1 VSARPPR
8 VSVLLPVKDAAPT
21 LPECL
26 ASLLGQTLTDL
37 EVVAV
42 DDGSEDGSLACLER
56 AAAGDPRVRVLRTE
70 GAPGLVGALN
80 TAYRAARGPLLAR
93 MDADDVAHEERLQ
106 LQAQALEGPLHA
118 DILGTRV
125 AVLGGTANDGM
136 QAYVAWSNRLSD
148 DAAIRRDLFVE
159 SPLVHPSVM
168 MRAAVLYDLG
178 GYRDY
183 EGPEDYDLWLRA
195 AAAGLRFAKL
205 EKTLL
210 LWRDGPGRL
219 TRSDPRYAP
228 DRFRERKVASLLE
241 GPLAGRDAVVWGAGQ
256 IGKAWARSLL
266 ARGVPV
272 RAFVEVDPRKLG
284 QRIHGA
290 PVVGVAAVPG
300 LGPALHLAAVGQPGA
315 RERIRL
321 EARRRAVPD
330 EDLIAVA

>member
-1 VSARPPR
+1 
-8 VSVLLPVKDAAPT
+8 VKDAAAT

-26 ASLLGQTLTDL
+26 ASLLGQSLTDF

-42 DDGSEDGSLACLER
+42 DDGSEDGSRGCLER
-56 AAAGDPRVRVLRTE
+56 AAAGDPRVRVLRTQ

-80 TAYRAARGPLLAR
+80 TAFRAARGRLLAR

-106 LQAQALEGPLHA
+106 LQAEALEGSTNA

-125 AVLGGTANDGM
+125 AVLGGTENDGM
-136 QAYVAWSNRLSD
+136 QAYVEWSNRLGD

-168 MRAAVLYDLG
+168 MRAPVLLDLG
-178 GYRDY
+178 GYRAY

-195 AAAGLRFAKL
+195 AAAGFRFAKL
-205 EKTLL
+205 DQTLL

-228 DRFRERKVASLLE
+228 ARFRERKMGALLE
-241 GPLAGRDAVVWGAGQ
+241 GPLAGRDVVVWGAGQ
-256 IGKAWARSLL
+256 IGKAWARGLL
-266 ARGVPV
+266 SRAVRV

-290 PVVGVAAVPG
+290 PVIGVASVSG